1 MCNKPILRCEH
12 AEHVEDLTAGAI
24 GCISVST
31 PVPYSRRLPEPT
43 SDVGKQ
49 RLHWVSRERERE
61 REKFFTGNTKVTEG
75 VSGQSFNSGHGIHAP
90 HIRSVSNS
98 SELW

>member
-1 MCNKPILRCEH
+1 MTGVSRSSFCMHDTRSDLRC
-12 AEHVEDLTAGAI
+12 AGVGLGIA
-24 GCISVST
+24 
-31 PVPYSRRLPEPT
+31 PRL
-43 SDVGKQ
+43 
-49 RLHWVSRERERE
+49 
-61 REKFFTGNTKVTEG
+61 FAKVTEG